1 MENRKRRFGDRK
13 DGWRLRH
20 TQSFFAV
27 MPHIMKKRSDAQVFF
42 DEYIEIEELE
52 KYVRTM
58 RKEHDM
64 PYLSLYHIIIAA
76 AVRLFVL
83 RPRLNRFVMNG
94 KTYARNRLTSSMT
107 VKRELSQN
115 ALEVCIKPSFEKTDT
130 IFDVYHRVNETMER
144 EVRDSESEN
153 DTDMAANILNRLPAW
168 LVRAFVNFI
177 IFMDH
182 RNRLTEF
189 INKLSPFHTS
199 FYITDV
205 GSIGIGP
212 VYHHLYDFGTTSVFI
227 ALGKKEWL
235 PLASPD
241 GTVEPKKVVHL
252 RIVVDERICDGQYYA
267 ESFRIFRRIMKK
279 PETLETPPTEFP
291 EDTWI

>member
-1 MENRKRRFGDRK
+1 MENRKRHFGDRK

-27 MPHIMKKRSDAQVFF
+27 MPHIMKDRSDAQVFF
-42 DEYIEIEELE
+42 DDYIEIEELE
-52 KYVRTM
+52 KYVRAV

-64 PYLSLYHIIIAA
+64 PYFSLYHVMIAA
-76 AVRLFVL
+76 AMRLFVM

-107 VKRELSQN
+107 VKRSLSQN

-130 IFDVYHRVNETMER
+130 IFDVYRKVNEAMDN
-144 EVRDSESEN
+144 EVRNSESEN
-153 DTDMAANILNRLPAW
+153 DTDMIANILNRLPAW

-177 IFMDH
+177 TFMDKH
-182 RNRLTEF
+182 NMMTEF

-205 GSIGIGP
+205 GSIGIP
-212 VYHHLYDFGTTSVFI
+212 PIYHHIYNFGTTSVFI
-227 ALGKKEWL
+227 ALGKKEII
-235 PLASPD
+235 PIASLD
-241 GTVEPKKVVHL
+241 GTIEAKKVVRL
-252 RIVVDERICDGQYYA
+252 RVVADERICDGQYYA
-267 ESFRIFRRIMKK
+267 ESFRMLRRLLKK
-279 PETLETPPTEFP
+279 PQSLEVPPTEFP

>member
-130 IFDVYHRVNETMER
+130 IFDVYQRVNETMER
-144 EVRDSESEN
+144 EVRDNEN
-153 DTDMAANILNRLPAW
+153 ENSTDMAANILNRLPAW

-291 EDTWI
+291 EDTCI

>member
-1 MENRKRRFGDRK
+1 MENRKRHFGDRK

-27 MPHIMKKRSDAQVFF
+27 MPHIMKDRSDAQVFF
-42 DEYIEIEELE
+42 DDYIEIEELE
-52 KYVRTM
+52 KYVRAV

-64 PYLSLYHIIIAA
+64 PYFSLYHVMITAA
-76 AVRLFVL
+76 MRLFVM
-83 RPRLNRFVMNG
+83 RPRLNRFVING

-107 VKRELSQN
+107 VKRSLSQN

-130 IFDVYHRVNETMER
+130 IFDVYRKVNEAMDN
-144 EVRDSESEN
+144 EVRNSESEN
-153 DTDMAANILNRLPAW
+153 DTDMIANILNRLPAW

-177 IFMDH
+177 TFMDKH
-182 RNRLTEF
+182 NMMTEF

-205 GSIGIGP
+205 GSIGIP
-212 VYHHLYDFGTTSVFI
+212 PIYHHIYNFGTTSVFI
-227 ALGKKEWL
+227 ALGKKEIIPIVSL
-235 PLASPD
+235 D
-241 GTVEPKKVVHL
+241 GTIEAKKVVRL
-252 RIVVDERICDGQYYA
+252 RVVADERICDGQYYA
-267 ESFRIFRRIMKK
+267 ESFRMLRRLLKK
-279 PETLETPPTEFP
+279 PQSLEVPPTEFP

>member
-27 MPHIMKKRSDAQVFF
+27 MPHIMKDRSDSQVFF
-42 DEYIEIEELE
+42 DDYIEIEELE
-52 KYVRTM
+52 KYVRAM

-64 PYLSLYHIIIAA
+64 PYFSLYHVMIAA
-76 AVRLFVL
+76 AMRLFVM
-83 RPRLNRFVMNG
+83 RPRLNRFVING

-107 VKRELSQN
+107 VKRSLSQN

-130 IFDVYHRVNETMER
+130 VFDVYRKVNETMEN
-144 EVRDSESEN
+144 EVRDDESEN
-153 DTDMAANILNRLPAW
+153 DTDMIANILNRLPAW

-177 IFMDH
+177 KFMDNH
-182 RNRLTEF
+182 NMMTEF

-205 GSIGIGP
+205 GSIGIAP
-212 VYHHLYDFGTTSVFI
+212 IYHHIYNFGTTSVFI
-227 ALGKKEWL
+227 ALGKKEIV
-235 PLASPD
+235 PMASLD
-241 GTVEPKKVVHL
+241 GTIEPKKVVRL
-252 RIVVDERICDGQYYA
+252 RVVADERICDGQYYA
-267 ESFRIFRRIMKK
+267 ESFRIFRRLLKK
-279 PETLETPPTEFP
+279 PQSLEVPPTEFP

>member
-1 MENRKRRFGDRK
+1 METRKRRFGDRK

-27 MPHIMKKRSDAQVFF
+27 MPHIMKDRADAQVFF

-52 KYVRTM
+52 KYARAM
-58 RKEHDM
+58 RKERGM
-64 PYLSLYHIIIAA
+64 PYFSLYHIMIAA

-107 VKRELSQN
+107 VKRALSQN

-130 IFDVYHRVNETMER
+130 VFDVYHKVNESMDE
-144 EVRDSESEN
+144 EVRNSEAEN
-153 DTDMAANILNRLPAW
+153 DTDAIANILNRLPAW
-168 LVRAFVNFI
+168 LVRAFVKFI
-177 IFMDH
+177 TFMDH
-182 RNRLTEF
+182 HNMMTEF

-212 VYHHLYDFGTTSVFI
+212 VYHHIYNFGTTSVFI
-227 ALGKKEWL
+227 ALGKKEIV
-235 PLASPD
+235 PLAMPD
-241 GTVEPKKVVHL
+241 GTIEPKKVVRL

-267 ESFRIFRRIMKK
+267 ESFRIFRRLLKK
-279 PETLETPPTEFP
+279 PESLEVPPTEFP
-291 EDTWI
+291 EDNWI

>member
-130 IFDVYHRVNETMER
+130 IFDVYQRVNETMER
-144 EVRDSESEN
+144 EVRDSENEN
-153 DTDMAANILNRLPAW
+153 GTDVAANILNRLPAW